1 MKKNGFIEG
10 TIVATLGILIVK
22 VIGVI
27 YVIPF
32 NNIIGE
38 RGGALYGYGYNVY
51 QLFLGIS
58 SAGFPFAISKIT
70 SEYNALGYKKAIKDT
85 YSIAL
90 KIISIISIIAFIVL
104 FIFAPSIGKLIIGN
118 STGGNTYNDI
128 AFVIRCVSFAILV
141 IPFLSVTK
149 GFLQGHKYITPYSIS
164 QVIEQ
169 VVRVII
175 ILVGSYLCMR
185 VWKLPMKYG
194 VGVAVSAAFFGG
206 LVAYIYLRI
215 KISKA
220 KLIPSDDIKDKK
232 NITKKEIIKKIIM
245 YSVPFILISLVN
257 NLYITVDM
265 ILLSRTLSDILHTS
279 AKVTESIVGVYTT
292 WGLKLNNVILA
303 VSTGLVTSLI
313 PNIVTS
319 FTKND
324 MDDVNDK
331 FNKALQCVLLV
342 IVPVT
347 IFFSLLSKPLWTLF
361 YGKSYYGPIVYRA
374 FVYSAL
380 FGGMYTIIVNTLQGV
395 NKYRLVIYT
404 VMAGLIINGLLD
416 IPLMIMADRL
426 GFNPSYGAVMAD
438 MVGYSVSIFSSMYV
452 LAKKYNFNYNET
464 IKVLPKYFVSWIIFI
479 FVIEIGKLIVPVNLG
494 SRLIQIPILCLFG
507 IISFGIYFVV
517 NYNNGNLKRVF
528 GKRIDNVLKKLMH

>member
-22 VIGVI
+22 VIGVM

-70 SEYNALGYKKAIKDT
+70 SEFNALGYKKAIKDT

-104 FIFAPSIGKLIIGN
+104 FVFAPSIGKLIIGS

-149 GFLQGHKYITPYSIS
+149 GFLQGYKYITPYSVS

-169 VVRVII
+169 IVRVII

-220 KLIPSDDIKDKK
+220 KLIPKEVDKDKK
-232 NITKKEIIKKIIM
+232 EISKQVIIRKIIM
-245 YSVPFILISLVN
+245 YSIPFILISLVN
-257 NLYITVDM
+257 NLYVTVDM
-265 ILLSRTLSDILHTS
+265 ILLSRTLSDILHAS
-279 AKVTESIVGVYTT
+279 ANVTESIVGVYTT

-324 MDDVNDK
+324 MDDVNNK

-361 YGKSYYGPIVYRA
+361 YGKSYYGPIVYKA

-395 NKYRLVIYT
+395 NKYKLVIYT
-404 VMAGLIINGLLD
+404 VLAGLVINGILD
-416 IPLMIMADRL
+416 IPLMVLADKM
-426 GFNPSYGAVMAD
+426 GFNPSYGAVLAD
-438 MVGYSVSIFSSMYV
+438 LIGYSVSIFTSMYV
-452 LAKKYNFNYNET
+452 LAKKYGFSYAVT
-464 IKVLPKYFVSWIIFI
+464 IRALPKYVFSWIMFI
-479 FVIEIGKLIVPVNLG
+479 FVIEIIKLIVPINMDD
-494 SRLIQIPILCLFG
+494 RLIQIPILSLFG
-507 IISFGIYFVV
+507 VVSFGVYFII
-517 NYNNGNLKRVF
+517 NYNNGNLEKVF
-528 GKRIDNVLKKLMH
+528 GMKINKLFKKIK